1 MKRTVDSFRL
11 RAHFGLLFSLS
22 FDVNHIPQYC
32 MATSRESVRV
42 RQWMV
47 AVMKR
52 IQALLSLC
60 LAFHSYQKNKDPAS

>member
-22 FDVNHIPQYC
+22 FDVNHIPRTVY
-32 MATSRESVRV
+32 MATSRESV

-52 IQALLSLC
+52 IRALLSLC
-60 LAFHSYQKNKDPAS
+60 LAFHSYQKNKDLAS